1 MTNQTVALG
10 VVESAPPRLRL
21 DETQIH
27 VRPDKVH
34 RVIGYAGSTKRAVFL
49 QRMMGRLLRGLVLFA
64 IVVWL
69 SGNWTLASVVGLA
82 DVVLGP
88 LLNSAVASAWR
99 HWRHARSHTEL
110 LGAGH

>member
-1 MTNQTVALG
+1 MRPSKNFFFYVASMLTNRQY
-10 VVESAPPRLRL
+10 PPRVELVIHATGSVSYTHL
-21 DETQIH
+21 D
-27 VRPDKVH
+27 V
-34 RVIGYAGSTKRAVFL
+34 YKR
-49 QRMMGRLLRGLVLFA
+49 Q
-64 IVVWL
+64 VVWL